1 MHLHGFVFII
11 KEYRINR
18 RNKLPIEDAVNKAL
32 DDMPDD
38 FSIKAY
44 LMEHR
49 AEVNIMC
56 LTEYDEAETMN
67 MFKEEGR
74 KEGLKE
80 GLEQGIKEGEAERR
94 RLEAEIERLRKE
106 NEELKTRK

>member
-1 MHLHGFVFII
+1 M

-74 KEGLKE
+74 QEGLKE
-80 GLEQGIKEGEAERR
+80 GETERQ
-94 RLEAEIERLRKE
+94 RLEAEIEKLKKE
-106 NEELKTRK
+106 NEELRAMQNS

>member
-1 MHLHGFVFII
+1 M

-18 RNKLPIEDAVNKAL
+18 RNKLSIEDAVNKAL
-32 DDMPDD
+32 NDMPDD

-56 LTEYDEAETMN
+56 LTEYDEAETLN
-67 MFKEEGR
+67 LFKEEGR
-74 KEGLKE
+74 QEGLKQGLKE
-80 GLEQGIKEGEAERR
+80 GETERQ
-94 RLEAEIERLRKE
+94 RLEAEIEKLKKE
-106 NEELKTRK
+106 NEELRALQNS